1 MQPPAAPQFFETDL
15 FVPTYRPFTGER
27 WELRV
32 VPVGMSPSFWGEPRI
47 VRDMAV
53 LLRQGSKGMDTWMSM
68 TPFETESQEIGCRL
82 ATGHTVVMGMG
93 MGWAAAN
100 AALRPAVSRV
110 TIVERDPEVIG
121 LIRDTGIFDQL
132 LTDAA
137 AKIAIVQADALEWR
151 SEAPVDTL
159 LADIWL
165 RLNGDDRV
173 DHVRTMRANT
183 GAPRVYFWGQ
193 EMVLARRARDTGR
206 VLDDASLTAIVGEI
220 GLPLIGPEWPSY
232 AALAAQAAA
241 RWLTDE

>member
-1 MQPPAAPQFFETDL
+1 MQTVPAPQFFETDL
-15 FVPTYRPFTGER
+15 FVPTYHPFTGER

-47 VRDMAV
+47 VLDMAV
-53 LLRQGSKGMDTWMSM
+53 LLRQGRNGMDTWMSM

-110 TIVERDPEVIG
+110 TVVERDPEVIG

-132 LTDAA
+132 PPEAA
-137 AKIAIVQADALEWR
+137 AKIAIVRADALEWR

-173 DHVRTMRANT
+173 GHVRTMHANT
-183 GAPRVYFWGQ
+183 GAARVYFWGQ
-193 EMVLARRARDTGR
+193 EMVLARRARDAGR
-206 VLDDASLTAIVGEI
+206 ALDDATLAAIIAEI
-220 GLPLIGPEWPSY
+220 GLPLIGPEWPNY
-232 AALAAQAAA
+232 ATLAAQAAA
-241 RWLTDE
+241 RWMVDG

>member
-1 MQPPAAPQFFETDL
+1 MQLPASSPFFETDL
-15 FVPTYRPFTGER
+15 FVPTYRSFAGER

-32 VPVGMSPSFWGEPRI
+32 VPVGMSRSYWGDARI

-53 LLRQGSKGMDTWMSM
+53 LLRQGRNGMDTWMSM
-68 TPFETESQEIGCRL
+68 TPFEIESQEIGCRL
-82 ATGHTVVMGMG
+82 ATGHTAVMGMG

-132 LTDAA
+132 PPGAA

-151 SEAPVDTL
+151 AEAPVDTL

-165 RLNGDDRV
+165 PLNGDDRV
-173 DHVRTMRANT
+173 DHVRSMLANT
-183 GAPRVYFWGQ
+183 GAARVYFWGQ
-193 EMVLARRARDTGR
+193 EMVLGRRARDTGR
-206 VLDDASLTAIVGEI
+206 TLDDATLAAIIGEI
-220 GLPLIGPEWPSY
+220 GLPLIGPEWPNY

-241 RWLTDE
+241 RWLTDP